1 MIKKSTESGF
11 ASQKNSAQAKRGSLF
26 CGAVPDGSALFM
38 Y

>member
-1 MIKKSTESGF
+1 MIKKSTESGLVP
-11 ASQKNSAQAKRGSLF
+11 QKNSAQAKSGSLF